1 MRHLS
6 NLIIILIIS
15 MLLSFF
21 GWLVDSDPKGN
32 DVLFNI
38 FEIFMMS
45 LFIFLLISPFYFI
58 IKFIKNKVNSRI
70 KNK

>member
-15 MLLSFF
+15 ILLSFF
-21 GWLVDSDPKGN
+21 GWFVDSDPKGN

-38 FEIFMMS
+38 FEICMMS
-45 LFIFLLISPFYFI
+45 LVLFLLISPFYFI
-58 IKFIKNKVNSRI
+58 IKFIKNKFNRRI
-70 KNK
+70 KTK

>member
-1 MRHLS
+1 
-6 NLIIILIIS
+6 

>member
-15 MLLSFF
+15 ILLSFF
-21 GWLVDSDPKGN
+21 GWFVDSDPKGN

-38 FEIFMMS
+38 FEIFMLS

-58 IKFIKNKVNSRI
+58 IKFIKNKFNSRI

>member
-15 MLLSFF
+15 ILLSFF

-38 FEIFMMS
+38 FEICMMS
-45 LFIFLLISPFYFI
+45 LFNFLLISPFYFI
-58 IKFIKNKVNSRI
+58 IKFIINKFNSRI

>member
-15 MLLSFF
+15 ILLSFF

-32 DVLFNI
+32 DVLSNI
-38 FEIFMMS
+38 FQIFMMS

>member
-1 MRHLS
+1 MKHLS

-15 MLLSFF
+15 ILLSFF
-21 GWLVDSDPKGN
+21 GWFVDSDPKGN

-38 FEIFMMS
+38 FEICMMS
-45 LFIFLLISPFYFI
+45 LVHFFLISPFYFI